1 MTTYH
6 TVAVDNIHIFYR
18 EAGSPES
25 PTLLLL
31 HGYPAAS
38 HSFQPLMESLAD
50 DFHIVAPD
58 FPGFGHSDSPSSETF
73 AYSFDHLTEL
83 TEQFL
88 QMLGL
93 THFSLYIHDYG
104 APIGLRIAVKHP
116 EWIETLIVQN
126 GNAYE
131 EGLTA
136 AFDPLRNYWKERNAQ
151 TEGPVEQLL
160 SDQIVMFFYQQGSR
174 QPDQINPDNYILD
187 EWNLRRPGNHAA
199 QLDLFYDYRTN
210 LERFSEWQTYFRQH
224 QPPTLVAWGQ
234 NDPFFSIQGALAYQR
249 DLKTIETHLFDTGH
263 FALEEEKDLIAELIR
278 RFVPRYVKAGRK

>member
-1 MTTYH
+1 MTTFH
-6 TVAVDNIHIFYR
+6 TVAVGEVNIFYR
-18 EAGSPES
+18 EAGSPAS

-38 HSFQPLMESLAD
+38 HSYQALMQSLEN
-50 DFHIVAPD
+50 DFHLVAPD
-58 FPGFGHSDSPSSETF
+58 FPGFGHSDSPSHETF
-73 AYSFDHLTEL
+73 AYSFDHLAEV

-93 THFSLYIHDYG
+93 TRFSLYMHDYG

-136 AFDPLRNYWKERNAQ
+136 AFDPLRSYWKDRNPQ
-151 TEGPVEQLL
+151 TQGPVEQLL
-160 SDQIVMFFYQQGSR
+160 TDQIVMFFYQQGAR
-174 QPDQINPDNYILD
+174 QPDQINPDNYLLD
-187 EWNLRRPGNHAA
+187 EWNLRRPGNRAA
-199 QLDLFYDYRTN
+199 QLDLFYDYRIN
-210 LERFSEWQTYFRQH
+210 LERFSEWQAYFQQH
-224 QPPTLVAWGQ
+224 QPPTLVAWGK

-249 DLKTIETHLFDTGH
+249 DLKTIETHLLDTGH
-263 FALEEEKDLIAELIR
+263 FALEEEGDFIAELIR
-278 RFVPRYVKAGRK
+278 RFIPRYVKAVRS